1 LSDKPLENCNVGRR
15 KLGHQSVC
23 SISRRARS
31 YTLGGGQVPI

>member
-23 SISRRARS
+23 SIRALHVEPERSRVS
-31 YTLGGGQVPI
+31 